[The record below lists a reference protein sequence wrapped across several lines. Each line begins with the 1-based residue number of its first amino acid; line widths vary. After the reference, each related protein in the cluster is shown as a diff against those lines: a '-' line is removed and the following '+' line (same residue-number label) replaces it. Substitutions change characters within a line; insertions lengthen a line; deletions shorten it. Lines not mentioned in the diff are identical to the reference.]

1 MSLHGLTTTAV
12 QADLGH
18 DPHDT
23 ILWIPGVLHAGK
35 QALNKLVNKLQL
47 GNEQSMTMQTV
58 TCASLVCQGA
68 ATAELPLLSPANLTV
83 SCP

>member
-35 QALNKLVNKLQL
+35 QAGKQ
-47 GNEQSMTMQTV
+47 
-58 TCASLVCQGA
+58 A
-68 ATAELPLLSPANLTV
+68 AVGERAIDYAANGYVRQPRV
-83 SCP
+83 SRYCDG